1 VERQEIKR
9 KARWG
14 GAKGV
19 RVRASG
25 VRKRALERLRY
36 PQGMGAKTAASLE
49 EYLRTSFPDLDREY
63 RDGEIV
69 ERTVPDFFHARTQI
83 LIGVFFEALRKKF
96 PVFAC
101 SELRLRLREG
111 LVLIPDVCVYWPE
124 RPASRF
130 PDVPPLVAIEI
141 LSPDDR
147 LTAVREK
154 LEEYRAWGVKH
165 VWLVDPHSR
174 RMYTCDAG
182 LTEVST
188 LWVGEI
194 DAELTPGDIFES

>member
-1 VERQEIKR
+1 LIVLP
-9 KARWG
+9 AG
-14 GAKGV
+14 
-19 RVRASG
+19 SDN
-25 VRKRALERLRY
+25 LRY
-36 PQGMGAKTAASLE
+36 SQDMGVKTAASLD

-69 ERTVPDFFHARTQI
+69 ERTLPDTLHARTQL
-83 LIGVFFEALRKKF
+83 LIGFFFEALRKMASVT
-96 PVFAC
+96 PY

-111 LVLIPDVCVYWPE
+111 LVLIPDICVYWPE
-124 RPASRF
+124 RPAGRF

-141 LSPDDR
+141 MSPDDR

-182 LTEVST
+182 LTEVAT
-188 LWVGEI
+188 LRVAEI
-194 DAELTPGDIFES
+194 DAELTPGDIFE

>member
-1 VERQEIKR
+1 MERSWPDVPHSRTQVLIAFVFETL
-9 KARWG
+9 
-14 GAKGV
+14 
-19 RVRASG
+19 
-25 VRKRALERLRY
+25 RKR
-36 PQGMGAKTAASLE
+36 
-49 EYLRTSFPDLDREY
+49 
-63 RDGEIV
+63 
-69 ERTVPDFFHARTQI
+69 
-83 LIGVFFEALRKKF
+83 F
-96 PVFAC
+96 PVYTC
-101 SELRLRLREG
+101 LGLRLKLCDG

-182 LTEVST
+182 LTEVAT
-188 LWVGEI
+188 LRVEEI
-194 DAELTPGDIFES
+194 DAELTPGDIFE